1 MTTSS
6 FDIEQIEKLISLK
19 DFAGAKKLLDD
30 AVDHNMTEE
39 EKGEIYTK
47 IASAYLE
54 ATHAVNQEYIKK
66 LDETIELMEEVEK
79 TEKKE
84 HDKLKVMEVKL
95 GLQKDS
101 E

>member
-1 MTTSS
+1 MTNTP
-6 FDIEQIEKLISLK
+6 FDINEIEKLIAAN
-19 DFAGAKKLLDD
+19 DFEGAKKMLDD
-30 AVDHNMTEE
+30 VVDQQLTSE

-66 LDETIELMEEVEK
+66 LDETLELMGEVEK
-79 TEKKE
+79 EEKKE
-84 HDKLKVMEVKL
+84 HDKLKVLEIKL